1 MSKRMKKFFGAAM
14 ATVMMFAMSAT
25 AFAAG
30 SPVASGTVN
39 TVTKAV
45 DKNGNAVNV
54 KIQAMPE
61 EYKAV
66 AEEIKNVD
74 NVKKVLGD
82 AFVEGMSVVD
92 VQDVVVDGNA
102 TFKVPGVVSGTKV
115 AVLHYDTE
123 KSAWEV
129 VESKAGD
136 GTITA
141 TFNSLSP
148 VAFVVDK
155 NTAAGAKDGAKASP
169 KTGEGMA
176 VPFVA
181 TAAVILLI
189 GAAVCFRK
197 REVR

>member
-14 ATVMMFAMSAT
+14 AAVMMFAMSAT

-30 SPVASGTVN
+30 SPVASSTVN

-54 KIQAMPE
+54 KIQSNA

-102 TFKVPGVVSGTKV
+102 TFHLP
-115 AVLHYDTE
+115 LH
-123 KSAWEV
+123 SRFLA
-129 VESKAGD
+129 
-136 GTITA
+136 
-141 TFNSLSP
+141 
-148 VAFVVDK
+148 
-155 NTAAGAKDGAKASP
+155 
-169 KTGEGMA
+169 
-176 VPFVA
+176 
-181 TAAVILLI
+181 
-189 GAAVCFRK
+189 
-197 REVR
+197 